1 EATWRP
7 PAGPRTRREQPN
19 PPNRSGCVIPATTTT
34 NFNPSTHI
42 IPSPH
47 PRPLLT
53 TMGFVS
59 LGKQA
64 SLNTDHKIISYQS
77 TLEPDSY
84 SKKKNY
90 IFEEVLGSG
99 SFGFVKKAVWI
110 PHGNLPVAV
119 KCIKKKTLHGNVQVV
134 HDEIKVLKGLNHP
147 NVVKLYD
154 WFESRDKFYLVF
166 ELASGG
172 ELFQRIYEQGKFTEA
187 DAIKVIG
194 ATLSG
199 IAYLHSHQIV
209 HRDLKPENLLYKT
222 RVELNPT
229 GTELLRPKSSLLSG
243 MSHHENRND
252 DELVIADFGIA
263 TSMSSDDEVL
273 TTMCGSPGYAAPEIL
288 NNQGHGKP
296 VDLWSIGVITYTL
309 LCGYSPFRSENR
321 AELIKET
328 TRAKVEFHHRYWTN
342 ISQAAKEFILGL
354 LKSNPDDRMDAE
366 QALQHQWLTGKI
378 ESEHDISDGL
388 RKHWYDHFTSSS
400 RKRDYTHPQAPSGL
414 TELMFRA
421 VYLWYDRRIPRR
433 RWKLAINAVLAT
445 NRMRC
450 LGPSISPSTTIA
462 SSHSSRS
469 MNRSSSTI
477 SDPTRLLSVVYQ

>member
-1 EATWRP
+1 
-7 PAGPRTRREQPN
+7 
-19 PPNRSGCVIPATTTT
+19 
-34 NFNPSTHI
+34 
-42 IPSPH
+42 
-47 PRPLLT
+47 
-53 TMGFVS
+53 MGFVAQA
-59 LGKQA
+59 LGKQ
-64 SLNTDHKIISYQS
+64 
-77 TLEPDSY
+77 PDSY

-90 IFEEVLGSG
+90 IFEEILGSG

-119 KCIKKKTLHGNVQVV
+119 KCIKKKTLHGNEQLV

-172 ELFQRIYEQGKFTEA
+172 ELFQRIYDQGKFTEK
-187 DAIKVIG
+187 DAIKVIR

-199 IAYLHSHQIV
+199 IAYLHDHQIV

-222 RVELNPT
+222 QAHLNST
-229 GTELLRPKSSLLSG
+229 TSELLRPKSSILSG
-243 MSHHENRND
+243 STSHSKSSQSDDQND
-252 DELVIADFGIA
+252 DQLVIADFGIA
-263 TSMSSDDEVL
+263 RSLSSETELL

-328 TRAKVEFHHRYWTN
+328 TRAKVEFHQRYWSN
-342 ISQAAKEFILGL
+342 ISLAAKEFILGL
-354 LKSNPDDRMDAE
+354 LKPDPDDRMSAE
-366 QALQHQWLTGKI
+366 QALQHHWLDGKI

-388 RKHWYDHFTSSS
+388 RKHW
-400 RKRDYTHPQAPSGL
+400 
-414 TELMFRA
+414 
-421 VYLWYDRRIPRR
+421 IPRR
-433 RWKLAINAVLAT
+433 RWKLAINAVRAT
-445 NRMRC
+445 NRMRRM
-450 LGPSISPSTTIA
+450 GSNSSSPTTADSSNSTHSIT
-462 SSHSSRS
+462 
-469 MNRSSSTI
+469 RSSSALST
-477 SDPTRLLSVVYQ
+477 SESFNRLKINR

>member
-1 EATWRP
+1 
-7 PAGPRTRREQPN
+7 
-19 PPNRSGCVIPATTTT
+19 
-34 NFNPSTHI
+34 
-42 IPSPH
+42 
-47 PRPLLT
+47 
-53 TMGFVS
+53 MGFVS
-59 LGKQA
+59 LGKQ
-64 SLNTDHKIISYQS
+64 
-77 TLEPDSY
+77 PDSY

-388 RKHWYDHFTSSS
+388 RKHW
-400 RKRDYTHPQAPSGL
+400 
-414 TELMFRA
+414 
-421 VYLWYDRRIPRR
+421 IPRR

-477 SDPTRLLSVVYQ
+477 SDPDSATFGRLSMNR

>member
-1 EATWRP
+1 MRP
-7 PAGPRTRREQPN
+7 PRGLGVGGNSPTPLIDPVASFQP
-19 PPNRSGCVIPATTTT
+19 PPPPI
-34 NFNPSTHI
+34 STHQHTSSH
-42 IPSPH
+42 PSH
-47 PRPLLT
+47 PRPILT

-59 LGKQA
+59 LGKQ
-64 SLNTDHKIISYQS
+64 
-77 TLEPDSY
+77 PDSY

-388 RKHWYDHFTSSS
+388 RKHW
-400 RKRDYTHPQAPSGL
+400 
-414 TELMFRA
+414 
-421 VYLWYDRRIPRR
+421 IPRR

-477 SDPTRLLSVVYQ
+477 SDPDSATFGRLSMNR

>member
-1 EATWRP
+1 
-7 PAGPRTRREQPN
+7 
-19 PPNRSGCVIPATTTT
+19 
-34 NFNPSTHI
+34 
-42 IPSPH
+42 
-47 PRPLLT
+47 
-53 TMGFVS
+53 MGFVS
-59 LGKQA
+59 LGKQ
-64 SLNTDHKIISYQS
+64 
-77 TLEPDSY
+77 PDSY

-119 KCIKKKTLHGNVQVV
+119 KCIKKKLSSNLTTSLFKFDETWMILTISFLFCFRTLHGNVQVV

-273 TTMCGSPGYAAPEIL
+273 TTMCGSPGYAAPEQSTHPPSSPSNTTEIL

-388 RKHWYDHFTSSS
+388 RKHWYDYFTSSS

-477 SDPTRLLSVVYQ
+477 SDPDSATFGRLSMNR

>member
-1 EATWRP
+1 
-7 PAGPRTRREQPN
+7 
-19 PPNRSGCVIPATTTT
+19 
-34 NFNPSTHI
+34 
-42 IPSPH
+42 
-47 PRPLLT
+47 
-53 TMGFVS
+53 M
-59 LGKQA
+59 
-64 SLNTDHKIISYQS
+64 
-77 TLEPDSY
+77 
-84 SKKKNY
+84 
-90 IFEEVLGSG
+90 
-99 SFGFVKKAVWI
+99 
-110 PHGNLPVAV
+110 
-119 KCIKKKTLHGNVQVV
+119 HGNVQVV

-388 RKHWYDHFTSSS
+388 RKHW
-400 RKRDYTHPQAPSGL
+400 
-414 TELMFRA
+414 
-421 VYLWYDRRIPRR
+421 IPRR

-477 SDPTRLLSVVYQ
+477 SDPDSATFGRLSMNR